1 MNSPPA
7 PAKATIREVAA
18 AAGVSL
24 QTVSRVINDSPNVSA
39 KARLAVEQA
48 VAALGYSPSLAA
60 RRMGG
65 SKSFLLLALNDR
77 ARTIETWERR
87 EGIDWVDQMLLGGM
101 LTCAK
106 HGYRMFFELVDTHSD
121 HIDRELNAALA
132 ALRPDGVILTPPH
145 SDNRTIVDILAS
157 RNIRCA
163 RIGGFDD
170 IGGTIIRMDDRAASA
185 AAVEHLAE
193 LGHRRIGFIGGSEEY
208 RLSAERRA
216 GFVETV
222 ARLGLEADPDLIVAG
237 DFGYASG
244 QAGANQ
250 LLSLSAPPTA
260 IVASSDQMALA
271 ACAVARERGL
281 TVPCDLSV
289 VGFDDTPIARM
300 SEPSLTAISQPTAA
314 MTARAAQLLITPDPA
329 VDASKDHPV
338 HIIPFALVPRN
349 STGPAPNR

>member
-1 MNSPPA
+1 MSDTR
-7 PAKATIREVAA
+7 KVTIRDVAA
-18 AAGVSL
+18 SAGVSY
-24 QTVSRVINDSPNVSA
+24 QTVSRVLNKSPNVSSA
-39 KARLAVEQA
+39 ALERVEAAVRQ
-48 VAALGYSPSLAA
+48 LGYSPSIAA

-77 ARTIETWERR
+77 DRTIETWRLR
-87 EGIDWVDQMLLGGM
+87 EGTDWVDQMLLGGM

-222 ARLGLEADPDLIVAG
+222 ARLGLEVDPDLIVAG

-281 TVPCDLSV
+281 TVPGDLSV

>member
-1 MNSPPA
+1 MISPPA

-48 VAALGYSPSLAA
+48 VADLGYSPSLAA

-65 SKSFLLLALNDR
+65 SKSYLLLALNDR

-87 EGIDWVDQMLLGGM
+87 EGSDWVDQMLLGGM
-101 LTCAK
+101 LTCARY
-106 HGYRMFFELVDTHSD
+106 GYRMIFELVDTHSD
-121 HIDRELNAALA
+121 HIDRELHAALA

-145 SDNRTIVDILAS
+145 SDNRKIVDILAS
-157 RNIRCA
+157 RSIRCA

-185 AAVEHLAE
+185 AAVEHLAD
-193 LGHRRIGFIGGSEEY
+193 LGHRRIGFIGGSAEY

-216 GFVETV
+216 GFDEAV
-222 ARLGLEADPDLIVAG
+222 ARLGLEADPALTVAG
-237 DFGYASG
+237 DFGFASG
-244 QAGANQ
+244 AAGANT
-250 LLSLSAPPTA
+250 LLSLKEPPTA
-260 IVASSDQMALA
+260 IIASSDQMALA
-271 ACAVARERGL
+271 ACAVARDRGL
-281 TVPCDLSV
+281 GVPEDLSV

-300 SEPSLTAISQPTAA
+300 SAPSLTAISQPTAA
-314 MTARAAQLLITPDPA
+314 MTACAAQLLIAPDP
-329 VDASKDHPV
+329 DAGGDEIQP
-338 HIIPFALVPRN
+338 HIIPFALVSRD
-349 STGPAPNR
+349 STGPAPKR